1 MRPEK
6 IREALRAQPFRR
18 LRVFLSDGTSHEV
31 PHPDFAYLTV
41 HQLIIARDVDPAGIP
56 RTTLSVDPLHVTHI
70 EMLPEDGNGT

>member
-31 PHPDFAYLTV
+31 PHPDFAIVTV
-41 HQLIIARDVDPAGIP
+41 HQFIIARDVNPAGIP

-70 EMLPEDGNGT
+70 EMLPEDGGQN